1 MTTQHEFA
9 QWFEAAPDP
18 RLPQLQSTIGY
29 VNSFAPDLW
38 DHMDRIPMMP
48 SEVGAAVLAELLE
61 LACQCQNFG
70 NIHTGRY
77 GLGRIPKEWLVLN
90 IECAAEPILTEGGE
104 WEYQR
109 FLEFYLWHDGRLF
122 QGLIDRGL
130 QSDNPEIREAAE
142 DMLQLK
148 SSWASTP

>member
-9 QWFEAAPDP
+9 QWFEKAPDP
-18 RLPQLQSTIGY
+18 RLPHLQRMISF

-48 SEVGAAVLAELLE
+48 SEVDSAILDELLK

-77 GLGRIPKEWLVLN
+77 GLGLIPKGWLVLN
-90 IECAAEPILTEGGE
+90 IEGAAESILTEGGE
-104 WEYQR
+104 WEYR
-109 FLEFYLWHDGRLF
+109 RLLEFYLWRDDKLF
-122 QGLIDRGL
+122 QRLINRGL
-130 QSDNPEIREAAE
+130 QSGDPDVREAAE
-142 DMLQLK
+142 DMIEWK
-148 SSWASTP
+148 SSWPLSH